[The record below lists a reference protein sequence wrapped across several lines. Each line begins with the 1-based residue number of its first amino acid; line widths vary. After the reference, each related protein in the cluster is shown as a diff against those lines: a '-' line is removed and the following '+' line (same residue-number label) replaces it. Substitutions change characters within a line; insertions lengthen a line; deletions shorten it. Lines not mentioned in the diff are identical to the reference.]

1 MQDNNDFISIPRELY
16 GTLVDS
22 FQKVLDLYKENGEL
36 RGKIISLENT
46 NKLLQTNYIKS
57 SNQLDETKVSSETF
71 DDIEVSGFK
80 REEENNNYESEELI
94 FSTKKDSLQEIQEI
108 KNSSRVVGFWIFMF
122 SLVGILGNFW
132 IQNFVLLARDVIITI
147 GVFVPFLIGGLLAVL
162 NPKLPGTLGWII
174 TFLTSTFFVLN
185 YFNFLTII

>member
-1 MQDNNDFISIPRELY
+1 MQDNNDFINIPRELY
-16 GTLVDS
+16 VTLVDS

-71 DDIEVSGFK
+71 GDIEVSGLK
-80 REEENNNYESEELI
+80 REEENKNYESEELI

>member
-1 MQDNNDFISIPRELY
+1 MQDNNDFINIPRELY

-147 GVFVPFLIGGLLAVL
+147 GVFVPFLLGGLLAVL

>member
-1 MQDNNDFISIPRELY
+1 MQDNNDFINIPRELY

-71 DDIEVSGFK
+71 GDIEVSGFK

-94 FSTKKDSLQEIQEI
+94 FSTKKDSQQEIQEI

-147 GVFVPFLIGGLLAVL
+147 GVFAPFLIGGLLAVL

>member
-71 DDIEVSGFK
+71 GDIEVSGFK
-80 REEENNNYESEELI
+80 REEENKNYESEELI

-147 GVFVPFLIGGLLAVL
+147 GVFVPFLLGGLLAVL

>member
-1 MQDNNDFISIPRELY
+1 MQDNNDFINIPRELY

-71 DDIEVSGFK
+71 GDIEVSGFK
-80 REEENNNYESEELI
+80 KEEENNNYESEELI

-147 GVFVPFLIGGLLAVL
+147 GVFVPFLFGGLLAVL

>member
-1 MQDNNDFISIPRELY
+1 MQDNNDFINIPRELY

-71 DDIEVSGFK
+71 GDIEVGGFK

-147 GVFVPFLIGGLLAVL
+147 GVFAPFLIGGLLAVL

>member
-1 MQDNNDFISIPRELY
+1 MQDNNDFINIPRELY

-71 DDIEVSGFK
+71 GDLEVSGFK